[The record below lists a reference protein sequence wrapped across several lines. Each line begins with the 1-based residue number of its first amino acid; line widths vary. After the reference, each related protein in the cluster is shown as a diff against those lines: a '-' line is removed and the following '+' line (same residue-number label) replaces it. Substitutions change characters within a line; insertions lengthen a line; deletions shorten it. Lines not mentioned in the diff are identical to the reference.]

1 MILKRTLRLSKLN
14 ISICYPVPFRP
25 RPGFLSVAAICCLFI
40 AGCVSTEY
48 NVGTHRQDIIFYS
61 TEKEIAMGQVI
72 SKEVAKEMRISN
84 NPHDIERINKIGKKI
99 VEVCDRK
106 EISYYFYVITGDEKG
121 DTEDKNAFSVPGGY
135 IYVYKALL
143 DDLNDDELAFV
154 LAHEI
159 GHVVSRHV
167 IKKLQ
172 AAMGYNL
179 LILASGAASHDGQF
193 TQGVSFALAQIM
205 AAYSRE
211 DEFNADEIAVKYTHA
226 LGFDPK
232 AGINVMEKLY
242 KENKKRIY
250 PISYFRTHPYTAQ
263 RIAHIKETLHLPLD
277 VADYIN

>member
-1 MILKRTLRLSKLN
+1 MIVKRTHRFTKPNIFICHLLFLRLRS
-14 ISICYPVPFRP
+14 
-25 RPGFLSVAAICCLFI
+25 GFPLVAAICYLFI
-40 AGCVSTEY
+40 NGCVSTEY

-61 TEKEIAMGQVI
+61 TEKEIAMGQAI
-72 SKEVAKEMRISN
+72 SKEVSKQMKISN
-84 NPHDIERINKIGKKI
+84 NPSDIERVNRIGKKI

-135 IYVYKALL
+135 IYIFKPLL

-154 LAHEI
+154 LAHEV

-179 LILASGAASHDGQF
+179 LVLASGAASHDGQF
-193 TQGVSFALAQIM
+193 MQGVSFALAQIM

-211 DEFNADEIAVKYTHA
+211 DEFNADEIAVKYTKQI
-226 LGFDPK
+226 GFNPK
-232 AGINVMEKLY
+232 AGIDVMEKLY
-242 KENKKRIY
+242 KENKKKLNE
-250 PISYFRTHPYTAQ
+250 ISYFRTHPYTAQ

>member
-1 MILKRTLRLSKLN
+1 MLSA
-14 ISICYPVPFRP
+14 ICYL
-25 RPGFLSVAAICCLFI
+25 FLN
-40 AGCVSTEY
+40 GCVNTEY

-61 TEKEIAMGQVI
+61 TEKEIAMGQSI
-72 SKEVAKEMRISN
+72 SKEVAKQMKISN
-84 NPHDIERINKIGKKI
+84 NPHDIERINKIGRRI
-99 VEVCDRK
+99 ADICDRK
-106 EISYYFYVITGDEKG
+106 EISYYFYVIAGDEKG

-135 IYVYKALL
+135 VYIYKALL

-154 LAHEI
+154 LAHEV
-159 GHVVSRHV
+159 GHIVSRHV

-179 LILASGAASHDGQF
+179 LVLASGAASHDGQF

-242 KENKKRIY
+242 KENKKKIY

-263 RIAHIKETLHLPLD
+263 RIAHIRETLHLPLS

>member
-1 MILKRTLRLSKLN
+1 MIAKVIHRFIKSN
-14 ISICYPVPFRP
+14 IFICYP
-25 RPGFLSVAAICCLFI
+25 LSVICCLFVC
-40 AGCVSTEY
+40 GCVNTEY

-61 TEKEIAMGQVI
+61 TEKEIAMGQAI
-72 SKEVAKEMRISN
+72 SKEVSKQMKISN
-84 NPHDIERINKIGKKI
+84 SPYDIERINKIGKKI
-99 VEVCDRK
+99 IEVCDRK
-106 EISYYFYVITGDEKG
+106 EINYYFYVITGDKNG
-121 DTEDKNAFSVPGGY
+121 TTEDKNAFSVPGGY
-135 IYVYKALL
+135 IYIYKPLL

-154 LAHEI
+154 LAHEV

-179 LILASGAASHDGQF
+179 LILASGATSRDGQF
-193 TQGVSFALAQIM
+193 TQGLSFALEQIM

-211 DEFNADEIAVKYTHA
+211 DEFNADEIAVKYTKA
-226 LGFDPK
+226 LGYDPK

-242 KENKKRIY
+242 KENKKKIY